1 MKTNESFTAM
11 YITKNNSFMDGSRKK
26 AKYLRSKKLGFLR
39 NYIFLVQNARKVI
52 FKTAETFL
60 IKVFKNTLYFFL
72 CWIKN
77 S

>member
-11 YITKNNSFMDGSRKK
+11 YVTKNNSFMDRSRKK
-26 AKYLRSKKLGFLR
+26 AQYLRSKKLGFLR
-39 NYIFLVQNARKVI
+39 NCIFLVQNTRKVI
-52 FKTAETFL
+52 FKTEEKFL

-77 S
+77 